1 MSSHAQREEGLE
13 RSDRRVF
20 VDISSGL
27 VADSLSNRPWL
38 LDPHQIVDITGLP
51 GKVVTAASLLQVLLI
66 GIRSGCSL
74 SVTPQSPL

>member
-1 MSSHAQREEGLE
+1 MRSRAQREERFE

-27 VADSLSNRPWL
+27 VADSLSTRPWL

-51 GKVVTAASLLQVLLI
+51 GKVVTAASLPQVLLI
-66 GIRSGCSL
+66 GIRSGRSL
-74 SVTPQSPL
+74 SVIPQGPL